1 MKVKTSKVH
10 PLRLTMINR
19 LLNHIRDSKNGDN
32 AALSKKDELTFK
44 SFPYKEIVR
53 PLVIIDKETKNL
65 TIQQLSI
72 KYQLSTM
79 QIRWIIGL

>member
-1 MKVKTSKVH
+1 MNVKASKVH

-19 LLNHIRDSKNGDN
+19 LLNHIRDSNIEDHT
-32 AALSKKDELTFK
+32 ALSKKDELTFK

-53 PLVIIDKETKNL
+53 PLVIIDKETKKL
-65 TIQQLSI
+65 TVQQLSI
-72 KYQLSTM
+72 KYQLSAM